1 MSASNASLFGEFLIV
16 CRAEDHGGSWSA
28 FYKIN
33 QFADDGKTSQV
44 FEDEE
49 QLEGAFESEEQAI
62 AAAKAAAESK
72 ISRGKPPKWS

>member
-1 MSASNASLFGEFLIV
+1 MGVSNASLFGEFLIV
-16 CRAEDHGGSWSA
+16 CRAENHGGLWSA

-44 FEDEE
+44 FEDED
-49 QLEGAFESEEQAI
+49 QLEAKFGSEEEAL

-72 ISRGKPPKWS
+72 ISRGKPPKWD